1 MHEGLHDSAPASHSR
16 SVDPMKIFL
25 AAMAAPPMTP
35 EEKAAFRS
43 QIAAQMA
50 EDERRRQPEPQLP
63 LEAAA

>member
-1 MHEGLHDSAPASHSR
+1 MASR
-16 SVDPMKIFL
+16 PQRVDPWSVFQ

-50 EDERRRQPEPQLP
+50 EDDRRRQPEPQLE
-63 LEAAA
+63 LGAAA

>member
-1 MHEGLHDSAPASHSR
+1 MASRPAH
-16 SVDPMKIFL
+16 VDPWSVFET
-25 AAMAAPPMTP
+25 AMAAPPMTP

-50 EDERRRQPEPQLP
+50 EDDRRRQPEPPLP

>member
-35 EEKAAFRS
+35 AETAHFRS

-50 EDERRRQPEPQLP
+50 EDDRRRQPEPQLE
-63 LEAAA
+63 LGAAA